1 MCVYMYILPQAMVPV
16 FWSENVSLRSL
27 FSLPSCGSKYLY
39 PLTISPAPSFCFLK
53 RVTFVQDIESESQF
67 LTQQVTTC

>member
-1 MCVYMYILPQAMVPV
+1 MCTHPQAMVPV
-16 FWSENVSLRSL
+16 FWSEDVSLRSL
-27 FSLPSCGSKYLY
+27 FPLFIMWVFRCGSKYLY
-39 PLTISPAPSFCFLK
+39 PLNHFPSSILLK